1 MSYALQ
7 QAQHFPR
14 RESAT
19 KKKEFIGS
27 GKDCTNTNRSS
38 SNHAYD
44 LRPAQ
49 KAEAQRAYI
58 SSPLQATNDGLKKK
72 KTRQNQSADRKL
84 FLPIYGSNQYLSIF
98 NRLILASS
106 NSMRK
111 KPLRT
116 PSDIYQREL
125 LAYIYNLPY
134 ILLNISFTL
143 SYK

>member
-72 KTRQNQSADRKL
+72 NPSKSIGRPEAFSTDLLLEPISQYFQQFDL
-84 FLPIYGSNQYLSIF
+84 IFLKFNEEKASRDSIRYIPERTSCLYL
-98 NRLILASS
+98 
-106 NSMRK
+106 
-111 KPLRT
+111 
-116 PSDIYQREL
+116 
-125 LAYIYNLPY
+125 
-134 ILLNISFTL
+134 
-143 SYK
+143 